1 MATLEEQIQYLIAE
15 HASCP
20 YDSQAKM
27 LESILKTLLLHQ
39 QEVMGKGN
47 EVYNQFMGAYFA
59 FFRKVNN
66 GIEPNITAA
75 QGKALKEII
84 KYLRRQSHSK
94 DDAGALAS
102 WEFILSN
109 WHKLTK
115 FIQQQNSLTQI
126 YKYINEIITQL
137 KNGHYDKSATRDQ
150 ERDAIKSLDDAL
162 GSFIEG
168 RS

>member
-1 MATLEEQIQYLIAE
+1 MATLEEQIQYLTEE
-15 HASCP
+15 HASCA
-20 YDSQAKM
+20 YDSQAEM

-47 EVYNQFMGAYFA
+47 EVYMQFMGAYFA
-59 FFRKVNN
+59 FFRKNN
-66 GIEPNITAA
+66 DGIEPNITGA
-75 QGKALKEII
+75 QGKALKQII
-84 KYLRRQSHSK
+84 TYLRRQSHSK

-102 WEFILSN
+102 WQFILAN

-126 YKYINEIITQL
+126 LKHINEIITQL
-137 KNGHYDKSATRDQ
+137 KQGHYDKSANREQ
-150 ERDAIKSLDDAL
+150 ERNAIKELDDAL
-162 GSFIEG
+162 GDFIEK